1 MLDRSVA
8 PAASTITRPTFPTV
22 ERINVGDV
30 EMNILNLGEQP
41 VVLFEMVFPVGRWE
55 EPAPGLAFMLFK
67 MIQEGTEKHNSE
79 EIAELLDHHGSYLEI
94 TPTLDNVSIK
104 LYTLNRFF
112 PKLISLLA
120 EMLSIPNFPEKEII
134 TLKSIRLE
142 QIKQSHARNNAYAN
156 LVFRE
161 MLYGKNH
168 PYGQLIEAEMVDL
181 ITKES
186 LLEARKLLSYK
197 PTVFITGMITKEEIE
212 EVNKAFKEIK
222 FIDAPSRRSVDFE
235 QTPSKNLIREDTTQA
250 SIRIGCHSINRNH
263 ADIHHFKVANEL
275 LGGFFGSRL
284 MKNIRE
290 EKGLTYGIHSG
301 MLHLSE
307 GSYWSV
313 SSEVLK
319 DKMSLAQH
327 EITREIER
335 LQNEPPSAEEFAMV
349 INYLKGK
356 FLSSFGSPFS
366 THDMIKG
373 HILAGLPEG
382 YFDEFLNTLDTMKPH
397 HVNEVLRKHI
407 NVESF
412 TSLEVY

>member
-1 MLDRSVA
+1 MLNRSVA
-8 PAASTITRPTFPTV
+8 PAASTITRPNFPTV
-22 ERINVGDV
+22 ERINVGDI

-55 EPAPGLAFMLFK
+55 EPVPGLAFMLFK

-94 TPTLDNVSIK
+94 TPSLDNVSIK

-120 EMLSIPNFPEKEII
+120 EMIAIPIFPEKEIN
-134 TLKSIRLE
+134 TLKTIRLE
-142 QIKQSHARNNAYAN
+142 QIKQQHARNNAYAN
-156 LVFRE
+156 LIFRQ
-161 MLYGKNH
+161 MLFGKSH
-168 PYGQLIEAEMVDL
+168 PYGQLIEAEMVNA

-186 LLEARKLLSYK
+186 LLEARSLLTFK
-197 PTVFITGMITKEEIE
+197 PTVFITGLITEVEIE
-212 EVNKAFKEIK
+212 EVNRAFKDIA
-222 FIDAPSRRSVDFE
+222 FIDAPIRRSVDFD
-235 QTPSKNLIREDTTQA
+235 QIDSKSLTREDTTQA

-263 ADIHHFKVANEL
+263 TDIHQFKVANEL

-319 DKMSLAQH
+319 DKMSLAQQ
-327 EITREIER
+327 EIKREIEL
-335 LQNEPPSAEEFAMV
+335 LQSEPPSAGEFKMV

-366 THDMIKG
+366 SHDMIKG
-373 HILAGLPEG
+373 HIQAGLSEG
-382 YFDEFLNTLDTMKPH
+382 YFDDFLNTLDTMHPAQ
-397 HVNEVLRKHI
+397 VSEVLRKHI
-407 NVESF
+407 NVESL